1 MKKPI
6 LVAISSQKGGVGK
19 STLTILLASYLHYLK
34 GYNVAVIDCDSPQ
47 HSLFNERAREMKDY
61 EEDDFLRKVLYD
73 NFVKSQKRAYPV
85 MRATLEDA
93 LDQAQKYLDI
103 EIPDFLF
110 FDLPGTLNN
119 YNVVDI
125 LRNMHYVFCPLIA
138 DRYVLDSGVAFCNYV
153 KNSLMTTG
161 NSTIRDLYAFWNAVK
176 PSERTEL
183 YRVYGDFMDDY
194 SINVMKSRLN
204 DSVRFKREGS
214 RELKRAVFRSTLVA
228 PDKSLLRGS
237 GLDAF
242 VDEFIAITTK

>member
-19 STLTILLASYLHYLK
+19 STMTILLASYLHYLK

-47 HSLFNERAREMKDY
+47 HSLFMERNRELKDY
-61 EEDDFLRKVLYD
+61 EEDQFLKKILYD
-73 NFVKSQKRAYPV
+73 SFVKNQKRAYPV
-85 MRATLEDA
+85 LEATLENA
-93 LDQAQKYLDI
+93 LEVAQVYLDT

-110 FDLPGTLNN
+110 FDLPGTINN
-119 YNVVDI
+119 YGVVDI
-125 LRNMHYVFCPLIA
+125 LRNMHYVFCPIVA

-153 KNSLMTTG
+153 KESLMTTG
-161 NSTIRDLYAFWNAVK
+161 NAGIKGLYAFWNMVK
-176 PSERTEL
+176 PSERTDL
-183 YRVYGDFMDDY
+183 YKIYDDFMEQEGFHL
-194 SINVMKSRLN
+194 MKSRLN

-237 GLDAF
+237 GLDGF
-242 VDEFIAITTK
+242 VEEFIALTTK